1 MAVTVMAAEVAD
13 SAHRA
18 LIESLVLLDAMA
30 FQVSERESEMAGTS
44 LEVVTAAI
52 AMMID
57 PAGGVNDAVVTD
69 VPSARAYAGLV
80 PSMAIAN
87 AHTSCWITRSGGS
100 PVVPAADQA
109 AVLRVTSRSPMG
121 MVKSDPAEIAA
132 AVKVPEN
139 RKLPPEEASH
149 AEKWE

>member
-69 VPSARAYAGLV
+69 VPSAHAYAGLV

-87 AHTSCWITRSGGS
+87 AHTSCWILRRLERG
-100 PVVPAADQA
+100 VPAADQA

-132 AVKVPEN
+132 AVRVPEN